1 MIPTARCLAQRPGF
15 IKKSADELAR
25 FTRMAWNLEALSV
38 PYKPYY
44 LLDFTDENTVAS
56 CKTMADRAVGGYSTA
71 SLDYVPADP
80 ATNTPAH
87 ARFHG
92 SISTKL
98 PKNNWKVQRTG
109 YAAFRNQDRGFWLFG
124 RLYWDVDPYTYL
136 ALRVKSDGRRY
147 KVNIQTDSIV
157 ESDIH
162 QHRLFTRHHRIPR
175 SLPSSEAD
183 AEATS
188 YSSEQGEP
196 VPSALADF
204 APEPA
209 SSDTYVHST
218 PPAENPDST
227 GWETILIRWNDFVR
241 TNLGFAVEP
250 QTSLLRQRIK
260 SIGIGLTD
268 RVEGPYDLR
277 IHRMWA
283 SNGLSEEEMEEE
295 RRICG
300 PNALQMTGKEWAP
313 GKQPGVGTG
322 GLSVVEQEGEKIG
335 RFRGKEGEGKDEEGE
350 GEGDAQVDGIEREA
364 LERLR
369 GAGKKE

>member
-1 MIPTARCLAQRPGF
+1 MIPTAKCLAQRPGF
-15 IKKSADELAR
+15 VKRSAEELAR
-25 FTRMAWNLEALSV
+25 FTKMAWNLETLSV

-44 LLDFTDENTVAS
+44 LLDFTDQNTVAA

-71 SLDYVPADP
+71 NLDYVPADP

-92 SISTKL
+92 TISTKL
-98 PKNNWKVQRTG
+98 PQNWKIQRSG

-162 QHRLFTRHHRIPR
+162 QHRLFTHHHRTPR
-175 SLPSSEAD
+175 LSSASSSSPED
-183 AEATS
+183 ITS
-188 YSSEQGEP
+188 YSSEQGEV
-196 VPSALADF
+196 VPAALADL
-204 APEPA
+204 
-209 SSDTYVHST
+209 
-218 PPAENPDST
+218 PAENPSYPSNAYSHTTDPTTNPDST
-227 GWETILIRWNDFVR
+227 GWETVLIRWNDFVR

-268 RVEGPYDLR
+268 RVEGPFDLR

-283 SNGLSEEEMEEE
+283 TNGLSEEEMEEE
-295 RRICG
+295 RRVCG
-300 PNALQMTGKEWAP
+300 LNALQMTGKEWAAAGIERP
-313 GKQPGVGTG
+313 S
-322 GLSVVEQEGEKIG
+322 LAEQEGEALSRLKG
-335 RFRGKEGEGKDEEGE
+335 LKKRKD
-350 GEGDAQVDGIEREA
+350 EGDAGGEKDSF
-364 LERLR
+364 
-369 GAGKKE
+369 